1 MPASAAF
8 PRRRALFGTL
18 AFAIVISSAACGN
31 PIPGAPAKAAGQ
43 PLECA
48 RPDTPDRATEIG
60 SPVAPPFAVRGEL
73 DGLLLVWFDQ
83 EGLHTAK
90 HRSDIPDDRRAQV
103 RVESLSVAPNQ
114 RLDPDHV
121 YVADLR
127 APATAGDYPV
137 RTHTRDWFDAQVDGA
152 RPVAQAAEQ
161 TSSDAS
167 VTIYKAS
174 WCGACRA
181 AAAYLRSRNVRFV
194 EKDIE
199 KDAAANAEMLRKAAA
214 AGKRPSGVPV
224 IDFGGQIILGFDQAT
239 LDRLIENSK
248 PI

>member
-1 MPASAAF
+1 
-8 PRRRALFGTL
+8 
-18 AFAIVISSAACGN
+18 
-31 PIPGAPAKAAGQ
+31 
-43 PLECA
+43 
-48 RPDTPDRATEIG
+48 
-60 SPVAPPFAVRGEL
+60 VRGEL

-83 EGLHTAK
+83 AGTHTAK
-90 HRSDIPDDRRAQV
+90 RRSEIPEGRREQV
-103 RVESLSVAPNQ
+103 RIESLSVAPGQ
-114 RLDPDHV
+114 RLDPEHV

-127 APATAGDYPV
+127 APAAGGSYPV

-152 RPVAQAAEQ
+152 RPVAKAAEQ
-161 TSSDAS
+161 ASSDAS

-181 AAAYLRSRNVRFV
+181 AAAYLRSRNVQFV

-199 KDAAANAEMLRKAAA
+199 KDAEANSEMLRKAAA

-224 IDFGGQIILGFDQAT
+224 IDFRGQIILGFDQAT
-239 LDRLIENSK
+239 LDRLIENGK

>member
-1 MPASAAF
+1 MSGYAAI
-8 PRRRALFGTL
+8 PRRCTLLGTIALAI
-18 AFAIVISSAACGN
+18 AFSSSSCGN
-31 PIPGAPAKAAGQ
+31 PLPGEDGKAGGRPNAA
-43 PLECA
+43 A
-48 RPDTPDRATEIG
+48 RPDTAKLSNEAG
-60 SPVAPPFAVRGEL
+60 NVVAPPFAVRGEL

-83 EGLHTAK
+83 AGTHTAK
-90 HRSDIPDDRRAQV
+90 RRSEIPEGRRSQV
-103 RVESLSVAPNQ
+103 RVESLSVAPGQ
-114 RLDPDHV
+114 RLDPEHV

-127 APATAGDYPV
+127 APAAGGSYPV

-152 RPVAQAAEQ
+152 RPVPKPTEQA
-161 TSSDAS
+161 SSNAS

-181 AAAYLRSRNVRFV
+181 AAAYLRSRNVQFV

-199 KDAAANAEMLRKAAA
+199 KDAEANAEMLRKAAA

-224 IDFGGQIILGFDQAT
+224 IDFGGQIIMGFDQAT
-239 LDRLIENSK
+239 LDRLIERSK